1 MAGMQDTIASGRSA
15 GTMATAFCMECHA
28 CACYGT
34 NGGCW
39 GSFPVCAATLGF
51 GGEQMIAN
59 RSGTFSTMSSTPL
72 SGGGSLGS
80 YGCYGST
87 ACQPHSCRGTL
98 GSMGTLNG
106 CSGTVSSVG
115 CY

>member
-1 MAGMQDTIASGRSA
+1 MQDAITSNRSA
-15 GTMATAFCMECHA
+15 GTMATAFCMECQA

-39 GSFPVCAATLGF
+39 GSFPVCAATLGV
-51 GGEQMIAN
+51 GGAQTIAT
-59 RSGTFSTMSSTPL
+59 SGGTFSTMSSTPL
-72 SGGGSLGS
+72 SGGGSLSSYGS
-80 YGCYGST
+80 YGSA
-87 ACQPHSCRGTL
+87 ACRPVFPPSCRGTL
-98 GSMGTLNG
+98 GSMGTLSG